1 MTSSYTP
8 YKAKMR
14 VYGHI
19 SVNEQD
25 GNLYS
30 NPIHSAPYSVSFPS
44 LHKKCSSDTVLSEDY
59 TDDYAEP
66 QLNLNQLNSASLSD
80 NIYSQAHPPT
90 HKLSQPQINH
100 YSKPISPVSP
110 GNQIF
115 SSPDS
120 QPFLTYTPPKRFSPP
135 QRQSPPKTLNLQHI
149 YSSRRGVGGVKNRSA
164 SHLEMY
170 SPTGP
175 MREGTIS
182 PSQSSLSSVDRIY
195 SRNEKPL
202 FISHSSEQN
211 LDDKNVPAIALN
223 LINSFYILNY
233 VWQVRDKCYQLL
245 ELVSPYILSL
255 LESTELIPWQI
266 FPD

>member
-135 QRQSPPKTLNLQHI
+135 QRHSPPKTLNLQHI

-202 FISHSSEQN
+202 FTSHSPEQN

-233 VWQVRDKCYQLL
+233 V
-245 ELVSPYILSL
+245 
-255 LESTELIPWQI
+255 
-266 FPD
+266 